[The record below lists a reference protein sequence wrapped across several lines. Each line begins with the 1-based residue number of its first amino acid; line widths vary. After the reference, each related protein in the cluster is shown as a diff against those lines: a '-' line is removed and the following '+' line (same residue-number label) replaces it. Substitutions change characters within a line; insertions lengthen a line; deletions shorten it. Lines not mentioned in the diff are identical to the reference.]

1 MRVQSRGLNDKLNKK
16 KKRGVKNKQALSEQL
31 ERYSIIADQLAD
43 NIQDLGKLAIA
54 RDQIKDIDTAK
65 AMIYRASRT
74 LSMVAEDLKED

>member
-1 MRVQSRGLNDKLNKK
+1 MQLSDIN
-16 KKRGVKNKQALSEQL
+16 NKQALSEQL

-54 RDQIKDIDTAK
+54 HDQTRDIETAK
-65 AMIYRASRT
+65 SMIYRASRE

>member
-1 MRVQSRGLNDKLNKK
+1 MELSDIKT
-16 KKRGVKNKQALSEQL
+16 KQALSEQL

-54 RDQIKDIDTAK
+54 SDQIKDIETAK
-65 AMIYRASRT
+65 AMIYRASRE

>member
-1 MRVQSRGLNDKLNKK
+1 MELSDIKT
-16 KKRGVKNKQALSEQL
+16 KQALSEQL

-54 RDQIKDIDTAK
+54 SDQIKDIETAK
-65 AMIYRASRT
+65 SMIYRASRA

>member
-1 MRVQSRGLNDKLNKK
+1 MQLSD
-16 KKRGVKNKQALSEQL
+16 VKNKQALSEQL

-54 RDQIKDIDTAK
+54 SDQIKDIETAK
-65 AMIYRASRT
+65 SMIYRASRE

>member
-1 MRVQSRGLNDKLNKK
+1 MELSD
-16 KKRGVKNKQALSEQL
+16 VKNKQALSEQL

-43 NIQDLGKLAIA
+43 NIQDLGKLEIA
-54 RDQIKDIDTAK
+54 HDQIKDIETAK

>member
-1 MRVQSRGLNDKLNKK
+1 MQLSD
-16 KKRGVKNKQALSEQL
+16 VKNKQALSEQL

-54 RDQIKDIDTAK
+54 HDQITDIETAK
-65 AMIYRASRT
+65 SMIYRASRE